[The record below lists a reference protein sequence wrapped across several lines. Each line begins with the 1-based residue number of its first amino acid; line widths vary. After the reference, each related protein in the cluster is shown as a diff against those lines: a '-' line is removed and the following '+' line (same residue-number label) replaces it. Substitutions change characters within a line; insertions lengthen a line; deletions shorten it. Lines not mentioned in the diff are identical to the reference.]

1 MQMFVC
7 LQRGPQKDTNTS
19 LRDVLEKH
27 PQLCYQL
34 RPPGPGQVPV
44 DQGDWG
50 KSLSKEAFWKVS
62 GWRFSQAGHSVQ
74 GPLGLSTVGLW
85 NPSGLTIQESRQLW
99 NPHARDWS
107 CRLNAEE
114 PSGSNCSS
122 KFQLDG
128 PASESALNHDHGLL
142 WEADTSEDAHT
153 SCWLPDWIGCA
164 ALASWTYVV
173 K

>member
-50 KSLSKEAFWKVS
+50 KSLSKEAF
-62 GWRFSQAGHSVQ
+62 
-74 GPLGLSTVGLW
+74 
-85 NPSGLTIQESRQLW
+85 
-99 NPHARDWS
+99 
-107 CRLNAEE
+107 
-114 PSGSNCSS
+114 
-122 KFQLDG
+122 
-128 PASESALNHDHGLL
+128 
-142 WEADTSEDAHT
+142 
-153 SCWLPDWIGCA
+153 
-164 ALASWTYVV
+164 
-173 K
+173 